1 MTMALDR
8 DRNIRMFSLRVMAL
22 IEGVTLGLL
31 VGVAVPL
38 KHLAGYPGMVSV
50 VGPVHGM
57 VFLFYLWMVINTVSG
72 EDWSR
77 GEILRVL
84 LAALIP
90 GGAFFNA
97 GFMRRKEA
105 ELLARVRP

>member
-1 MTMALDR
+1 MALDR
-8 DRNIRMFSLRVMAL
+8 DRAIRMFSLRVMAL
-22 IEGVTLGLL
+22 VEGATLGLL

-38 KHLAGYPGMVSV
+38 KHLAGYPAMVSIL
-50 VGPVHGM
+50 GPVHGM
-57 VFLFYLWMVINTVSG
+57 VFLFYLWMVVNTVSG

-77 GEILRVL
+77 GEIARVL
-84 LAALIP
+84 VAALVP

-105 ELLARVRP
+105 ALLERTA